1 MKSYGRIVVS
11 LATAVCMLFGGVTS
25 ANAAMGFSTD
35 KPIKLSNVR
44 VIRSNERAANV
55 SFDYTVN
62 KQEHATIRKI
72 CFVVT
77 VANYTAVA
85 PVANSGQLDE
95 YKDANSF
102 YDTTR
107 TAIGCDGVSGDGVS
121 GDDGRFISD
130 EDLKETDY
138 DRIYGAQTDSPRT
151 GYSYENGEFTASKV
165 DGQNFTRYHSI
176 AWDGKTS
183 GHQTMA
189 IPGLEPGVG
198 YTSNADLSKLNQ
210 YGCHFKSGNIS
221 SYMYMDLYS
230 DHLYETGVRAKTT
243 VENVQMVAL
252 RAIAIRDLEKEDSNA
267 NFNTYFWDDTEND
280 GQKFLEI
287 PATPSVSFRDV
298 DASTPHA
305 DDIKWTA
312 SAGIST
318 GWIEPDGSRT
328 FRGMDTVKRQD
339 MAAFLRREAK
349 RMGVGDADSWKP
361 SASDWRA
368 FRDVSKSTPHAED
381 VLWLAHAGVSE
392 GWVEPDG
399 ARTFRGMDSV
409 KRQDMAAFMRRLAG
423 LAGRGS
429 SVEPKGFSDVSDSTP
444 HADDIRWLGGS
455 GVSTGYPDGT
465 YRGMVSVYRQD
476 MAAFLHRL
484 DSLS

>member
-1 MKSYGRIVVS
+1 MRHYGRVVVS
-11 LATAVCMLFGGVTS
+11 LAAAACMLFGGV
-25 ANAAMGFSTD
+25 ANVNAATGGRTD
-35 KPIKLSNVR
+35 TPVTLSNVR
-44 VIRSNERAANV
+44 VERSGESIANV
-55 SFDYTVN
+55 SFDYN
-62 KQEHATIRKI
+62 IDAQETTGQRIKSI
-72 CFVVT
+72 CFTVS
-77 VANYTAVA
+77 VANYTAVT
-85 PVANSGQLDE
+85 PVTGS
-95 YKDANSF
+95 
-102 YDTTR
+102 DTTYPDP
-107 TAIGCDGVSGDGVS
+107 TGTWINCNTISGDGVS

-130 EDLKETDY
+130 KDLKETDY

-151 GYSYENGEFTASKV
+151 GYSYENGKYSEFTASKV

-176 AWDGKTS
+176 DWDGKTS

-210 YGCHFKSGNIS
+210 YETSNYFGSGVIS
-221 SYMYMDLYS
+221 PDKYMILYS
-230 DHLYETGVRAKTT
+230 EYLYKTGARTKTPVKNIQAVT
-243 VENVQMVAL
+243 L
-252 RAIAIRDLEKEDSNA
+252 RAVI
-267 NFNTYFWDDTEND
+267 NTGEYYYWDDVEGD

-318 GWIEPDGSRT
+318 GWIEPDGTRT

-361 SASDWRA
+361 SASDWKA

-381 VLWLAHAGVSE
+381 VLWLAHAGISA
-392 GWVEPDG
+392 GWTESDG
-399 ARTFRGMDSV
+399 SRTYRGMDSV
-409 KRQDMAAFMRRLAG
+409 KRQDMAAFMHRLAK
-423 LAGRGS
+423 LAARGS
-429 SVEPKGFSDVSDSTP
+429 HVSPKSFGDVTSSTP
-444 HADDIRWLGGS
+444 HADDIRWLAGS

-484 DSLS
+484 DTLK

>member
-1 MKSYGRIVVS
+1 MRHYGRVVVS
-11 LATAVCMLFGGVTS
+11 LAAAACMLFSGTTN
-25 ANAAMGFSTD
+25 ANAAVADNTRFDM
-35 KPIKLSNVR
+35 PVALSNVR
-44 VIRSNERAANV
+44 VERSGERIANV
-55 SFDYTVN
+55 SFDYN
-62 KQEHATIRKI
+62 IDAQETTGQRIKSI
-72 CFVVT
+72 CFTVS
-77 VANYTAVA
+77 VANYTAVT
-85 PVANSGQLDE
+85 PVTGS
-95 YKDANSF
+95 
-102 YDTTR
+102 DTTYPDP
-107 TAIGCDGVSGDGVS
+107 TGTWINCNTISGDGVS

-151 GYSYENGEFTASKV
+151 GYSYENGKYSEFTAGKV

-210 YGCHFKSGNIS
+210 YETSNYFGSGVIS
-221 SYMYMDLYS
+221 PDKYMILYS
-230 DHLYETGVRAKTT
+230 EYLYKTGVRTKTS
-243 VENVQMVAL
+243 VENIQAVTL
-252 RAIAIRDLEKEDSNA
+252 RAVI
-267 NFNTYFWDDTEND
+267 NTGEYYYWDDVEGD

-318 GWIEPDGSRT
+318 GWIEPDGTRT

-349 RMGVGDADSWKP
+349 RMGVKDADSWKP
-361 SASDWRA
+361 SASDWKA
-368 FRDVSKSTPHAED
+368 FRDVSGSTPHAED
-381 VLWLAHAGVSE
+381 VLWLAHAGITT
-392 GWVEPDG
+392 GWKESDG
-399 ARTFRGMDSV
+399 TRTYRGMDSV
-409 KRQDMAAFMRRLAG
+409 KRQDMAAFMHRLAK
-423 LAGRGS
+423 LAARGS
-429 SVEPKGFSDVSDSTP
+429 HVSPKSFGDVDASTP
-444 HADDIRWLGGS
+444 HADDIRWLAGS

-484 DSLS
+484 DTLK

>member
-1 MKSYGRIVVS
+1 MKSYGKIVVS
-11 LATAVCMLFGGVTS
+11 LAAAACMLFSGTTN
-25 ANAAMGFSTD
+25 ANAAVADNTRFDM
-35 KPIKLSNVR
+35 PVALSNVR
-44 VIRSNERAANV
+44 VERSGERIANV
-55 SFDYTVN
+55 SFDYN
-62 KQEHATIRKI
+62 IDAQETTGQRIKSI
-72 CFVVT
+72 CFTVS
-77 VANYTAVA
+77 VANYTAVT
-85 PVANSGQLDE
+85 PVTGS
-95 YKDANSF
+95 
-102 YDTTR
+102 DTTYPDP
-107 TAIGCDGVSGDGVS
+107 TGTWINCNTISGDGVS

-130 EDLKETDY
+130 KDLKETDY

-151 GYSYENGEFTASKV
+151 GYSYENGKYSEFTASKV

-176 AWDGKTS
+176 DWDGKTS

-210 YGCHFKSGNIS
+210 YETSNYFGSGVIS
-221 SYMYMDLYS
+221 PDKYMILYS
-230 DHLYETGVRAKTT
+230 EYLYKTGARTKTPVKNIQAVT
-243 VENVQMVAL
+243 L
-252 RAIAIRDLEKEDSNA
+252 RAVI
-267 NFNTYFWDDTEND
+267 NTGEYYYWDDVEGD

-318 GWIEPDGSRT
+318 GWIEPDGTRT

-361 SASDWRA
+361 SASDWKA

-381 VLWLAHAGVSE
+381 VLWLAHAGISA
-392 GWVEPDG
+392 GWTESDG
-399 ARTFRGMDSV
+399 SRTYRGMDSV
-409 KRQDMAAFMRRLAG
+409 KRQDMAAFMHRLAK
-423 LAGRGS
+423 LAARGS
-429 SVEPKGFSDVSDSTP
+429 HVSPKSFGDVTSSTP
-444 HADDIRWLGGS
+444 HADDIRWLAGS

-484 DSLS
+484 DTLK

>member
-1 MKSYGRIVVS
+1 MKSYGKIVVS
-11 LATAVCMLFGGVTS
+11 LAAAACMLFSGTTN
-25 ANAAMGFSTD
+25 ANAAVADNTRFDM
-35 KPIKLSNVR
+35 PVALSNVR
-44 VIRSNERAANV
+44 VERSGERIANV
-55 SFDYTVN
+55 SFDYN
-62 KQEHATIRKI
+62 IDAQETTGQRIKSI
-72 CFVVT
+72 CFTVS
-77 VANYTAVA
+77 VANYTAVT
-85 PVANSGQLDE
+85 PVTGS
-95 YKDANSF
+95 
-102 YDTTR
+102 DTTYPDP
-107 TAIGCDGVSGDGVS
+107 TGTWINCNTISGDGVS

-130 EDLKETDY
+130 KDLKETDY
-138 DRIYGAQTDSPRT
+138 DRIYGAQTDIPRT
-151 GYSYENGEFTASKV
+151 GYSYENGKYSEFTASKV

-176 AWDGKTS
+176 DWDGKTS

-210 YGCHFKSGNIS
+210 YETSNYFGSGVIS
-221 SYMYMDLYS
+221 PDKYMILYS
-230 DHLYETGVRAKTT
+230 EYLYKTGARTKTPVKNIQAVT
-243 VENVQMVAL
+243 L
-252 RAIAIRDLEKEDSNA
+252 RAVI
-267 NFNTYFWDDTEND
+267 NTGEYYYWDDVEGD

-318 GWIEPDGSRT
+318 GWIEPDGTRT

-361 SASDWRA
+361 SASDWKA

-381 VLWLAHAGVSE
+381 VLWLAHAGISA
-392 GWVEPDG
+392 GWTESDG
-399 ARTFRGMDSV
+399 SRTYRGMDSV
-409 KRQDMAAFMRRLAG
+409 KRQDMAAFMHRLAK
-423 LAGRGS
+423 LAARGS
-429 SVEPKGFSDVSDSTP
+429 HVSPKSFGDVTSSTP
-444 HADDIRWLGGS
+444 HADDIRWLAGS

-484 DSLS
+484 DTLK

>member
-1 MKSYGRIVVS
+1 MKSYGKIVVS
-11 LATAVCMLFGGVTS
+11 LAAAACMLFSGTTN
-25 ANAAMGFSTD
+25 ANAAVADNTRFDM
-35 KPIKLSNVR
+35 PVALSNVR
-44 VIRSNERAANV
+44 VERSGERIANV
-55 SFDYTVN
+55 SFDYN
-62 KQEHATIRKI
+62 IDAQETTGQRIKSI
-72 CFVVT
+72 CFTVS
-77 VANYTAVA
+77 VANYTAVT
-85 PVANSGQLDE
+85 PVTGS
-95 YKDANSF
+95 
-102 YDTTR
+102 DTTYPDP
-107 TAIGCDGVSGDGVS
+107 TGTWINCNTISGDGVS

-130 EDLKETDY
+130 KDLKETDY

-151 GYSYENGEFTASKV
+151 GYSYENGKYSEFTASKV

-176 AWDGKTS
+176 AWDGKAS

-210 YGCHFKSGNIS
+210 YGCHFKSGVIDPDR
-221 SYMYMDLYS
+221 YMDLYS
-230 DHLYETGVRAKTT
+230 DHLYETGVRTKTT
-243 VENVQMVAL
+243 IGNVQTVALQAMAIDSSYPPVYAWEAVEN
-252 RAIAIRDLEKEDSNA
+252 DSL
-267 NFNTYFWDDTEND
+267 
-280 GQKFLEI
+280 KFLEI

-318 GWIEPDGSRT
+318 GWIEPDGTRT

-361 SASDWRA
+361 SASDWKA

-381 VLWLAHAGVSE
+381 VLWLAHAGISA
-392 GWVEPDG
+392 GWTESDG
-399 ARTFRGMDSV
+399 SRTYRGMDSV
-409 KRQDMAAFMRRLAG
+409 KRQDMAAFMHRLAK
-423 LAGRGS
+423 LAARGS
-429 SVEPKGFSDVSDSTP
+429 HVSPKSFGDVTSSTP
-444 HADDIRWLGGS
+444 HADDIRWLAGS

-484 DSLS
+484 DTLK

>member
-1 MKSYGRIVVS
+1 MKSYGKIVVS
-11 LATAVCMLFGGVTS
+11 LAAAACMLFSGTTN
-25 ANAAMGFSTD
+25 ANAAVADNTRFDM
-35 KPIKLSNVR
+35 PVALSNVR
-44 VIRSNERAANV
+44 VERSGERIANV
-55 SFDYTVN
+55 SFDYN
-62 KQEHATIRKI
+62 IDAQETTGQRIKSI
-72 CFVVT
+72 CFTVS
-77 VANYTAVA
+77 VANYTAVT
-85 PVANSGQLDE
+85 PVTGS
-95 YKDANSF
+95 
-102 YDTTR
+102 DTTYPDP
-107 TAIGCDGVSGDGVS
+107 TGTWINCNTISGDGVS

-130 EDLKETDY
+130 KDLKETDY

-151 GYSYENGEFTASKV
+151 GYSYENGKYSEFTASKV

-176 AWDGKTS
+176 DWDGKTS

-210 YGCHFKSGNIS
+210 YETSNYFGSGVIS
-221 SYMYMDLYS
+221 PDKYMILYS
-230 DHLYETGVRAKTT
+230 EYLYKTGARTKTPVKNIQAVT
-243 VENVQMVAL
+243 L
-252 RAIAIRDLEKEDSNA
+252 RAVI
-267 NFNTYFWDDTEND
+267 NTGEYYYWDDVEGD

-318 GWIEPDGSRT
+318 GWIEPDGTRT
-328 FRGMDTVKRQD
+328 FRGMDSVKRQD

-361 SASDWRA
+361 SASDWKA

-381 VLWLAHAGVSE
+381 VLWLAHAGISA
-392 GWVEPDG
+392 GWTESDG
-399 ARTFRGMDSV
+399 SRTYRGMDSV
-409 KRQDMAAFMRRLAG
+409 KRQDMAAFMHRLAK
-423 LAGRGS
+423 LAARGS
-429 SVEPKGFSDVSDSTP
+429 HVSPKSFGDVTSSTP
-444 HADDIRWLGGS
+444 HADDIRWLAGS

-484 DSLS
+484 DTLK

>member
-1 MKSYGRIVVS
+1 MKSYGKIVVS
-11 LATAVCMLFGGVTS
+11 LAAAACMLFSGTTN
-25 ANAAMGFSTD
+25 ANAAVADNTRFDM
-35 KPIKLSNVR
+35 PVALSNVR
-44 VIRSNERAANV
+44 VERSGERIANV
-55 SFDYTVN
+55 SFDYN
-62 KQEHATIRKI
+62 IDAQETTGQRIKSI
-72 CFVVT
+72 CFTVS
-77 VANYTAVA
+77 VANYTAVT
-85 PVANSGQLDE
+85 PVTGS
-95 YKDANSF
+95 
-102 YDTTR
+102 DTTYPDP
-107 TAIGCDGVSGDGVS
+107 TGTWINCNTISGDGVS

-130 EDLKETDY
+130 KDLKETDY

-151 GYSYENGEFTASKV
+151 GYSYENGKYSEFTASKV

-176 AWDGKTS
+176 DWDGKTS

-210 YGCHFKSGNIS
+210 YETSNYFGSGVIS
-221 SYMYMDLYS
+221 PDKYMILYS
-230 DHLYETGVRAKTT
+230 EYLYKTGARTKTPVKNIQAVT
-243 VENVQMVAL
+243 L
-252 RAIAIRDLEKEDSNA
+252 RAVI
-267 NFNTYFWDDTEND
+267 NTGEYYYWDDVEGD

-318 GWIEPDGSRT
+318 GWIEPDGTRT

-361 SASDWRA
+361 SASDWKA

-381 VLWLAHAGVSE
+381 VLWLAHAGISA
-392 GWVEPDG
+392 GWTESDG
-399 ARTFRGMDSV
+399 SRTYRGMDSV
-409 KRQDMAAFMRRLAG
+409 KRQDMAAFMHRLAK
-423 LAGRGS
+423 LAACGS
-429 SVEPKGFSDVSDSTP
+429 HVSPKSFGDVTSSTP
-444 HADDIRWLGGS
+444 HADDIRWLAGS

-484 DSLS
+484 DTLK

>member
-1 MKSYGRIVVS
+1 MKSYGKIVVS
-11 LATAVCMLFGGVTS
+11 LAAAACMLFSGTTN
-25 ANAAMGFSTD
+25 ANAAVADNTRFDM
-35 KPIKLSNVR
+35 PVALSNVR
-44 VIRSNERAANV
+44 VERSGERIANV
-55 SFDYTVN
+55 SFDYN
-62 KQEHATIRKI
+62 IDAQETTGQRIKSI
-72 CFVVT
+72 CFTVS
-77 VANYTAVA
+77 VANYTAVT
-85 PVANSGQLDE
+85 PVTGS
-95 YKDANSF
+95 
-102 YDTTR
+102 DTTYPDP
-107 TAIGCDGVSGDGVS
+107 TGTWINCNTISGDGVS

-130 EDLKETDY
+130 KDLKETYY

-151 GYSYENGEFTASKV
+151 GYSYENGKYSEFTASKV

-176 AWDGKTS
+176 DWDGKTS

-210 YGCHFKSGNIS
+210 YETSNYFGSGVIS
-221 SYMYMDLYS
+221 PDKYMILYS
-230 DHLYETGVRAKTT
+230 EYLYKTGARTKTPVKNIQAVT
-243 VENVQMVAL
+243 L
-252 RAIAIRDLEKEDSNA
+252 RAVI
-267 NFNTYFWDDTEND
+267 NTGEYYYWDDVEGD

-318 GWIEPDGSRT
+318 GWIEPDGTRT

-361 SASDWRA
+361 SASDWKA

-381 VLWLAHAGVSE
+381 VLWLAHAGISA
-392 GWVEPDG
+392 GWTESDG
-399 ARTFRGMDSV
+399 SRTYRGMDSV
-409 KRQDMAAFMRRLAG
+409 KRQDMAAFMHRLAK
-423 LAGRGS
+423 LAARGS
-429 SVEPKGFSDVSDSTP
+429 HVSPKSFGDVTSSTP
-444 HADDIRWLGGS
+444 HADDIRWLAGS

-484 DSLS
+484 DTLK

>member
-1 MKSYGRIVVS
+1 MKSYGKIVVS
-11 LATAVCMLFGGVTS
+11 LAAAACMLFSGTTN
-25 ANAAMGFSTD
+25 ANAAVADNTRFDM
-35 KPIKLSNVR
+35 PVALSNVR
-44 VIRSNERAANV
+44 VERSGERIANV
-55 SFDYTVN
+55 SFDYN
-62 KQEHATIRKI
+62 IDAQETTGQRIKSI
-72 CFVVT
+72 CFTVS
-77 VANYTAVA
+77 VANYTAVT
-85 PVANSGQLDE
+85 PVTGS
-95 YKDANSF
+95 
-102 YDTTR
+102 DTTYPDP
-107 TAIGCDGVSGDGVS
+107 TGTWINCNTISGDGVS

-130 EDLKETDY
+130 KDLKETDY
-138 DRIYGAQTDSPRT
+138 DRIYGAQADRSRI
-151 GYSYENGEFTASKV
+151 GSSCNINGCNHFTASKV

-176 AWDGKTS
+176 DWDGKAS

-210 YGCHFKSGNIS
+210 YETSNYFGSGVIS
-221 SYMYMDLYS
+221 PDKYMILYS
-230 DHLYETGVRAKTT
+230 EYLYKTGARTKTPVKNIQAVT
-243 VENVQMVAL
+243 L
-252 RAIAIRDLEKEDSNA
+252 RAVI
-267 NFNTYFWDDTEND
+267 NTGEYYYWDDVEGD

-318 GWIEPDGSRT
+318 GWIEPDGTRT

-361 SASDWRA
+361 SASDWKA

-381 VLWLAHAGVSE
+381 VLWLAHAGISA
-392 GWVEPDG
+392 GWTESDG
-399 ARTFRGMDSV
+399 SRTYRGMDSV
-409 KRQDMAAFMRRLAG
+409 KRQDMAAFMHRLAK
-423 LAGRGS
+423 LAARGS
-429 SVEPKGFSDVSDSTP
+429 HVSPKSFGDVTSSTP
-444 HADDIRWLGGS
+444 HADDIRWLAGS

-484 DSLS
+484 DILK